1 MPSGIYSDPNLGECK
16 LCKKKLRPLNK
27 NSDFSNRQFHIS
39 CLEHQQLYLY
49 IIK

>member
-27 NSDFSNRQFHIS
+27 NSDFSN
-39 CLEHQQLYLY
+39 
-49 IIK
+49 